1 MSGESYAGHY
11 PPIFA
16 SAVYDMNTRLQVQG
30 KEAINLRSV
39 MIGNVMVNLCE
50 SPISTHLPSL
60 FRRILI
66 NLHVDEQASTVF
78 DIVGDPRSFRR
89 HLLGPQLCTEEPSL
103 ERTARS
109 IAQSAKLADELCSS
123 SRMWSVS

>member
-66 NLHVDEQASTVF
+66 NLHVTSKPVQYLT
-78 DIVGDPRSFRR
+78 
-89 HLLGPQLCTEEPSL
+89 L
-103 ERTARS
+103 
-109 IAQSAKLADELCSS
+109 
-123 SRMWSVS
+123 